1 MQLACAAFVFEKE
14 KKKKKTLSFMY
25 QFDCNI
31 INLVRFQGIPQI
43 SLSVSVSQSRLIISQ
58 SMNTQHL
65 ITVFGNVS
73 DYLVITR
80 VKSIQSTCV
89 EAWLRLFI

>member
-80 VKSIQSTCV
+80 VKSIQSICV
-89 EAWLRLFI
+89 EA

>member
-14 KKKKKTLSFMY
+14 KNKKKTLSFMY

-89 EAWLRLFI
+89 EA

>member
-89 EAWLRLFI
+89 EA